1 MLAQQVLVLL
11 VQLGDCLIQP
21 GDMILDRLD
30 HQDRKFLTQPVPFL
44 HSLGYQLLTLAQQV
58 LHGWRWL
65 LLTLRFCRLGA
76 GFGNIRP

>member
-58 LHGWRWL
+58 LQLVTVQTW
-65 LLTLRFCRLGA
+65 
-76 GFGNIRP
+76 